1 MIEVEN
7 DHQSIDSV
15 QVIYIY
21 IYIYRRFLQDMILH
35 TVSKIWVT
43 IGIQ

>member
-15 QVIYIY
+15 HVIY